1 MFILTAASDR
11 QGVAEAMVGITE
23 RNRRINNRQ
32 KSTDELWNR
41 DGVRTAGEDDIDFD
55 THAGISAK
63 CNECKKVS
71 NKNDDVICCSQCPLS
86 FHVSCLKKL
95 YHIVVEDLNEHLVC
109 PRCKKLRP
117 ERYNSD
123 GSEYSDSE
131 D

>member
-1 MFILTAASDR
+1 MDNTKDKEEEAEVPNEYVEGKKGKISDRDATLASAGLTQMFILTAASDR

-71 NKNDDVICCSQCPLS
+71 NSKV
-86 FHVSCLKKL
+86 
-95 YHIVVEDLNEHLVC
+95 
-109 PRCKKLRP
+109 
-117 ERYNSD
+117 
-123 GSEYSDSE
+123 
-131 D
+131 